1 MTPLTIPIPTVTG
14 KYASDS
20 SEAWTI
26 YSQIHPELL
35 AGRSVA
41 LDFDGVA
48 VFSAVFFNVAIAQLL
63 KDISP
68 DTLRDC
74 LKIEGLSCHGME
86 LLSKCVENAK
96 GFYGVAKLSSTPDN
110 CSAFETYLESE
121 DEWADVYQRL
131 ADS

>member
-1 MTPLTIPIPTVTG
+1 MTQLTIPIHAITG
-14 KYASDS
+14 EYASDS

-35 AGRSVA
+35 AGHPVT
-41 LDFDGVA
+41 LDFSGVA

-74 LKIEGLSCHGME
+74 LKIEGLSGHGAE
-86 LLSKCVENAK
+86 LLRKCVENAK
-96 GFYGVAKLSSTPDN
+96 GFYVP
-110 CSAFETYLESE
+110 
-121 DEWADVYQRL
+121 V
-131 ADS
+131 